1 MESTYKFGHHHF
13 NDCLNT
19 SILRPHAS
27 LKPYNTF
34 GLDVEA
40 RWLLTLSGK
49 DDLRELPTV
58 WNDNERKLVLGG
70 GSNVLFTA
78 PFDGL
83 VVLNRMKGLS
93 FEEDEGSVLVHA
105 SSGEKWHELVMQCVA
120 KGLGGIENLAL
131 IPGTVGAAPIQNI
144 GAYGVELKD
153 VFEEL
158 SAIDPETGE
167 QHVFDKDNC
176 MFGYRNSIF
185 KHELKGRMFITSVT
199 LRLKTEHT
207 PSTSYGAIKQVL
219 EENGITEP
227 GIKEVAEAVIAI
239 RRSKLPD
246 PAELGNAGSFF
257 KNPEISLKHFE
268 QLQMEYP
275 DMPGY
280 PLPGDQVKV
289 PAGWLIETCG
299 WKGRRFGHT
308 GAHAKQALVLVNY
321 GGATGTE
328 IAAHALR
335 IIENVK
341 ERFQITLQP
350 EVNII

>member
-1 MESTYKFGHHHF
+1 MESNNKFGHHHF

-19 SILRPHAS
+19 SILHPHAS

-34 GLDVEA
+34 GLDVQA
-40 RWLLTLSGK
+40 RWLMTLSGK
-49 DDLRELPTV
+49 DDLRALPAV
-58 WNDNERKLVLGG
+58 WNDNERKMVLGG

-78 PFDGL
+78 SFDGL

-93 FEEDEGSVLVHA
+93 FSEDDGSVLVHA
-105 SSGEKWHELVMQCVA
+105 ASGENWHELVMTCVS

-185 KHELKGRMFITSVT
+185 KHELKGRMLITGVT
-199 LRLKTEHT
+199 LRLHKEHK
-207 PSTSYGAIKQVL
+207 PSTSYGAISQVL
-219 EENGITEP
+219 EEKGITEP
-227 GIKEVAEAVIAI
+227 RIEDVAEAVISI

-246 PAELGNAGSFF
+246 PADLGNAGSFF
-257 KNPEISLKHFE
+257 KNPEVARKHFE
-268 QLQMEYP
+268 QLQLEFP
-275 DMPGY
+275 EIPGY
-280 PLPGDQVKV
+280 PLPGDLVKV

-299 WKGRRFGHT
+299 WKGRRFGNT
-308 GAHAKQALVLVNY
+308 GAHAKQALVLVNF

-328 IAAHALR
+328 IAEHAFR
-335 IIENVK
+335 IIESVK

-350 EVNII
+350 EVNIV